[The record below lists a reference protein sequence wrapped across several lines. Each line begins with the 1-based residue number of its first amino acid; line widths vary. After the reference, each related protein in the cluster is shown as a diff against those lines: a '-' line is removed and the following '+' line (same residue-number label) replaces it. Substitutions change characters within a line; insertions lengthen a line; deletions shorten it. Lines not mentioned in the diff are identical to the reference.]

1 MTSTDREILLEIN
14 GRLMRLETRVG
25 KIESRVERVESG
37 FIHMDKRLSVIEGKF
52 DVMLWA
58 IALGFALLSV
68 LVTYMG
74 IRQPKEKPDV
84 KIQPEIIP
92 SQPTITLEAV
102 ECIAGIIRGQASS
115 IPSKDTPASP
125 SSTANS

>member
-1 MTSTDREILLEIN
+1 MTSTDREILIEIN

-25 KIESRVERVESG
+25 KIELRMERVESG
-37 FIHMDKRLSVIEGKF
+37 IIQMDKRLSVIEGKF

-84 KIQPEIIP
+84 KIQPEIPP
-92 SQPTITLEAV
+92 SQMTFTLDAV
-102 ECIAGIIRGQASS
+102 ERIAAMIRGQDSS
-115 IPSKDTPASP
+115 TPPKDIPASP